1 VAKYFAKSLDQ
12 ERGYIMSRV
21 AKADIKLPDRVQL
34 EIGIGSI
41 TITGPKGNL
50 TQHCNHL
57 VAVNLSESDKSI
69 VTFKPAKND
78 PNAWAQAGTMRALVS
93 NMIHGVTN
101 GFEVTLELVGVGY
114 RAQAKPGAIT
124 LSLGFSHPV
133 EYELAQGVHAETPSN
148 TVIKLSGIDKQ
159 LLGQVASEIRAF
171 RPPEPYKGKGI
182 RYAGELIIIKEAKKK

>member
-1 VAKYFAKSLDQ
+1 
-12 ERGYIMSRV
+12 M
-21 AKADIKLPDRVQL
+21 PDRVEL
-34 EIGIGSI
+34 EIGKESI

-57 VAVNLSESDKSI
+57 VAVTLSESDRSI
-69 VTFKPAKND
+69 VSFKPAIND
-78 PNAWAQAGTMRALVS
+78 PNAWAPAGTMRALVS

-114 RAQAKPGAIT
+114 RAQAKPGEIT
-124 LSLGFSHPV
+124 LSLGYSHTI
-133 EYELAQGVHAETPSN
+133 EYELVNGIHAETPSN
-148 TVIKLSGIDKQ
+148 TIIKLTGIDKQ

-182 RYAGELIIIKEAKKK
+182 RYAGEVIIIKEAKKK